1 MTGLER
7 FEKFNHRVSMGIE
20 WVGLVAFV
28 LMMLITTAD
37 VIGAKVFYR
46 PLPGALDIMMMAQLI
61 CMTFAASSALIL
73 GRHVQ
78 VEVFVLLL
86 PKRLQDNTE
95 CLVRF
100 FGLILFILIVWR
112 LFVYGYD
119 LQFRGEVSP
128 TIRIPLHPFAYGAAF
143 ACIPACLVYLSL
155 FIESLLKVFKNDS

>member
-1 MTGLER
+1 MTGLQK

-28 LMMLITTAD
+28 AMMLVTTID
-37 VIGAKVFYR
+37 VLGAKVFLL

-61 CMTFAASSALIL
+61 CMSFAVSSALLL

-86 PKRLQDNTE
+86 PKRLQNNAD
-95 CLVRF
+95 CIVRF
-100 FGLILFILIVWR
+100 LGLILFILIVWR

-119 LQFRGEVSP
+119 LQVRGEVSP
-128 TIRIPLHPFAYGAAF
+128 TIRVPLHPFAYGATF
-143 ACIPACLVYLSL
+143 ACLPACLVYLSL